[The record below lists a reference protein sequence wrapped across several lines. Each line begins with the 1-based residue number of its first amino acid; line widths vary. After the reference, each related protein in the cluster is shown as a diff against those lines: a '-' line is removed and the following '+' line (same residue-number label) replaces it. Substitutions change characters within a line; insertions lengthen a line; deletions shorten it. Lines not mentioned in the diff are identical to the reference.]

1 MKKSAV
7 IGSTLAAI
15 IAVGSMSIPAFAA
28 SNPADDASTYSYNT
42 GKQSYE
48 ARMAEEHPWFD
59 NEDEETT
66 ANYSF
71 NAGSQAAQARNSAF
85 AEMPTG
91 DDLTDEELDAF
102 FQSHGIGNGAAYAN
116 GEYDETLKSSYGY
129 VKRTGCLSGT
139 PRLLQRKQLIAGI
152 IVLNL
157 KQWLGDILRV
167 IVFS

>member
-1 MKKSAV
+1 MKKIAF
-7 IGSTLAAI
+7 IGSTLAA
-15 IAVGSMSIPAFAA
+15 VLVMGSMAIPAFAA

-48 ARMAEEHPWFD
+48 ARMAEDHPWFD

-71 NAGSQAAQARNSAF
+71 NAGTQAAQARNNAF

-102 FQSHGIGNGAAYAN
+102 FQNHGIGNGAAYAN
-116 GEYDETLKSSYGY
+116 GEYDESLKNSYGY
-129 VKRTGCLSGT
+129 ATGQT
-139 PRLLQRKQLIAGI
+139 AYQQRHASFTQ
-152 IVLNL
+152 NN
-157 KQWLGDILRV
+157 
-167 IVFS
+167 